1 MKTADGTIDGE
12 GTVIGDPDADHRNSG
27 GYILTGPEYLTVFD
41 GETGAAIDTVDYL
54 PGRGNVA
61 AWGDGYG
68 NRVDRFLGGVA
79 YLDGENP
86 SLVMSRGYYTRSV
99 IVAWDLVDGRLV
111 ERWTFD
117 SDEAGAQYEGQGN
130 HQFTVA
136 DVDRDGL
143 DEIVFGAL
151 TIDDDGTPLYN
162 SRLFHGDA
170 LHVGDFVTDR
180 PGLEIYSVF
189 ESPSG
194 NGGIIAAMRD
204 AETGEILW
212 ANEGSRDTG
221 RGAVAD
227 IDPTSPGAEA
237 WNIGGDFAWNSR
249 VGTLNAAD
257 GAVLSTDIPAANFVT
272 WWDGDLTREI
282 TDHDYDTAISA
293 GVPTI
298 SKWDPAAQEEVEI
311 ARFEG
316 TLTNNTT
323 KGNPVIQADL
333 FGDWREEVA
342 VRLAD
347 GSGIR
352 IHTTTD
358 VADTRIP
365 TLMHDSQYRLAVANQ
380 NSAYNQPPNPS
391 FFLGAGMDEPP
402 MAAIAY
408 VGAPADDESAPVID
422 GMPSGIVSVDEP
434 LALAVTADDPES
446 GVRTLAVTIDGVE
459 VPASGEVI
467 LSEFGIEGDGREVE
481 VIATAVNNAG
491 LEATETSTVLLVP
504 GAATAAPGRGTL
516 SNTSGW
522 DYGLHDGN
530 YDVVMNL
537 WWGVP
542 GTVFRLFE
550 NGELIETRVLEP
562 TAGMSQTTGL
572 RIEGKPNGRYVYT
585 AELVN
590 ARGVTETTSTTV
602 VVNAAAP
609 GKPVVSHD
617 NWDRDGDF
625 AVTANLW
632 WGTNADAYDILLDGE
647 VVASGDLDA
656 ATPSA
661 QRVRVELEG
670 VAAGTH
676 ELVAVFRNAAGETA
690 SAPVTVT
697 VR

>member
-1 MKTADGTIDGE
+1 
-12 GTVIGDPDADHRNSG
+12 
-27 GYILTGPEYLTVFD
+27 
-41 GETGAAIDTVDYL
+41 
-54 PGRGNVA
+54 
-61 AWGDGYG
+61 
-68 NRVDRFLGGVA
+68 
-79 YLDGENP
+79 
-86 SLVMSRGYYTRSV
+86 
-99 IVAWDLVDGRLV
+99 
-111 ERWTFD
+111 
-117 SDEAGAQYEGQGN
+117 
-130 HQFTVA
+130 
-136 DVDRDGL
+136 
-143 DEIVFGAL
+143 
-151 TIDDDGTPLYN
+151 
-162 SRLFHGDA
+162 
-170 LHVGDFVTDR
+170 
-180 PGLEIYSVF
+180 
-189 ESPSG
+189 
-194 NGGIIAAMRD
+194 MRD

-221 RGAVAD
+221 RGTAAD

-257 GAVLSTDIPAANFVT
+257 GAVLSNDIPAANFVT

-391 FFLGAGMDEPP
+391 FFLGAGMEEPP
-402 MAAIAY
+402 AAAISY
-408 VGAPADDESAPVID
+408 VGAPAADESAPVID
-422 GMPSGIVSVDEP
+422 GMPSGIVSVDDP

-446 GVRTLAVTIDGVE
+446 GVRTLAVMVDGVE

-467 LSEFGIEGDGREVE
+467 LSELGLDGDGREVE

-491 LEATETSTVLLVP
+491 LETVETSTVLLVP
-504 GAATAAPGRGTL
+504 GDEFSAAPGRGTL

-572 RIEGKPNGRYVYT
+572 RIESKPNGRYVYT

-590 ARGVTETTSTTV
+590 AQGVTETTSTTV

-617 NWDRDGDF
+617 NGDRDGDF
-625 AVTANLW
+625 TVTANLW
-632 WGTNADAYDILLDGE
+632 WGTNADAYDLLLDGE
-647 VVASGDLDA
+647 VVDSGELAA

-661 QRVRVELEG
+661 QRVRVELED